1 MITDGSSQLEDDA
14 HDDFYL
20 RISSAY
26 GELIYA
32 LRKFLSLRCCASP
45 RASCAGR
52 NNSAGRIVDI
62 TVPMAENVVRAVK
75 KTQNRLK
82 IPFDCTVTR
91 VRAWRS
97 RCRTVLLSAD
107 HAAVSLPQVFA
118 QAF

>member
-1 MITDGSSQLEDDA
+1 MEDDA

-82 IPFDCTVTR
+82 IR
-91 VRAWRS
+91 LHGHSRS
-97 RCRTVLLSAD
+97 RLALTVPHSFTFSRSCRGESASSIRTSFLN
-107 HAAVSLPQVFA
+107 HI
-118 QAF
+118 